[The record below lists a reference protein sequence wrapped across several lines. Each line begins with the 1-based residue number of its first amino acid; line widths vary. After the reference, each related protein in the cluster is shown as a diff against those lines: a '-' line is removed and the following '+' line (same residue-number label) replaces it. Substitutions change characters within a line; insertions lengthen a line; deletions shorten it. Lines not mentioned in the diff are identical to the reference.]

1 MKEEGCVRRRL
12 PSGEEEAQAAVSRSG
27 SFSFPTRGSL
37 PLPGMLR
44 SAAPAAAA
52 AAAPVAA
59 VTSHHR
65 LVSAAAAR
73 SPEPSAAPSV
83 APSAAAG
90 AALAATT
97 EGTPATAGTY
107 QGAPGG
113 TGPGPGSVTA
123 QYGAAS
129 LVGCLHRFV
138 RPESLGPG
146 ERWTCERC
154 RLQQRAVKQMSIRRL
169 PPVLCLHVK
178 RFEHTVSSPPGP
190 SFGCFLHQ
198 A

>member
-1 MKEEGCVRRRL
+1 MRRRL
-12 PSGEEEAQAAVSRSG
+12 PSGEEDAQAAVSRSG

-52 AAAPVAA
+52 AATPVAA

-65 LVSAAAAR
+65 LVSADSGAAAH
-73 SPEPSAAPSV
+73 SPEPSAAPS
-83 APSAAAG
+83 AAAG
-90 AALAATT
+90 AAPAATA
-97 EGTPATAGTY
+97 GVTPATAGAHR
-107 QGAPGG
+107 GAPGG
-113 TGPGPGSVTA
+113 AGPGPGSVTA

-178 RFEHTVSSPPGP
+178 RFEHTVSSPPAP

>member
-1 MKEEGCVRRRL
+1 MRRRL
-12 PSGEEEAQAAVSRSG
+12 ASGEEEAQAAVSRSG

-52 AAAPVAA
+52 AATPVAA
-59 VTSHHR
+59 VASHHR
-65 LVSAAAAR
+65 FVSTDGAAAGR

-90 AALAATT
+90 AAPAATT
-97 EGTPATAGTY
+97 ERTY
-107 QGAPGG
+107 RGAPGG